1 MRKMSDLLLGIS
13 TESSELEAAGNVSNL
28 FPSAAA
34 RASLR
39 YVTWAL
45 FMSQSESHL
54 SRFSAHLALRI
65 GRIS

>member
-1 MRKMSDLLLGIS
+1 MLGIS
-13 TESSELEAAGNVSNL
+13 TKASELEEAGKASNL

-45 FMSQSESHL
+45 LMSQSESHL
-54 SRFSAHLALRI
+54 SRFSAHLALWIREWTKM
-65 GRIS
+65 